1 MLLDTN
7 LIIMLTAG
15 VFGAGLAVFILGR
28 VTGGHGEKNR
38 HAEEIKTLEKK
49 VLLAESS
56 KNDLLREIETL
67 KRVNEKYLH
76 FVIRIPE
83 TVKKLNS
90 LLTFDETVSSII
102 RFTKDMIDTDCIE
115 LYVYDK
121 QAKQLELEA
130 AFGSNRK
137 SKITVLL
144 GEGVIGR
151 AAETGFITTL
161 EGLQSGTSGS
171 NDRIFLGAPI
181 TFKSK
186 LIGVLGIGRI
196 KDYSGDIKRLIA
208 MVADLAGVAL
218 QNCESLTTAQK
229 QANTDP
235 LTGLNNRKFFAEK
248 SMEEAQKALSY
259 NFPISIFMF
268 DIDHFKK
275 YNDNNG
281 HAEGDYLLKELSRLL
296 KENTRGSDVLARY
309 GGEEFIA
316 LLPNTNKEGAF
327 LYGEK
332 IRRVIEST
340 PFRNREKQPLGF
352 VSISGGVAT
361 FPEDAETIQD
371 TIKLADAAL
380 YNAKETSRNRVMKY
394 EHFGLSQR
402 HF

>member
-7 LIIMLTAG
+7 LIIMLSAG
-15 VFGAGLAVFILGR
+15 VFGAGLAAFILGR
-28 VTGGHGEKNR
+28 VTGGYGEKNR
-38 HAEEIKTLEKK
+38 HAEEIITLEKK

-115 LYVYDK
+115 LYIYDE

-137 SKITVLL
+137 SKITVPL

-151 AAETGFITTL
+151 AAETEFITTL
-161 EGLQSGTSGS
+161 EGLQSGASRG

-296 KENTRGSDVLARY
+296 RENTRGSDVLARY

-332 IRRVIEST
+332 IRGVIESA

-361 FPEDAETIQD
+361 FPEDAETIEG